1 MNEVAMNEVARVWSA
16 EGMYLALD
24 TSTPVGSVCVGVG
37 SRVVARGVIHGQ
49 GSHSAEL
56 IPTIDRVLQEAGADL
71 SELAGLVLGAGPGSF
86 TGVRVAAATAKGL
99 AHALD
104 IPLWAVSSL
113 EAGAASVDVDEI
125 ELEQAVEKPVVEK
138 PVVEKPVV
146 EKPVVEK
153 PVVEKP
159 VVEKPVVEKERV
171 MLSEEERAWP
181 RYVLFDARSDRVY
194 GACYRPTG
202 TGLEVLVPPHSTTI
216 GAVLSS
222 DFPISV
228 FVGDGARRHADEI
241 RGAGFTLLPA
251 PFGMPTAAGL
261 LRAVAGSPSRDPVE
275 DVARWEPEYL
285 RSSSA
290 ERMTSSHAKPHA
302 KPHAEPHADPHA
314 GSGE

>member
-1 MNEVAMNEVARVWSA
+1 MNEVARVWSA

-125 ELEQAVEKPVVEK
+125 ELEQA
-138 PVVEKPVV
+138 
-146 EKPVVEK
+146 
-153 PVVEKP
+153 VEKP

-290 ERMTSSHAKPHA
+290 ERMTSSHAM
-302 KPHAEPHADPHA
+302 PHAEPRAEPRA

>member
-138 PVVEKPVV
+138 PVVEK
-146 EKPVVEK
+146 
-153 PVVEKP
+153 
-159 VVEKPVVEKERV
+159 ERV

-202 TGLEVLVPPHSTTI
+202 TGFEVLVPPHSTTI

-302 KPHAEPHADPHA
+302 KPHA

>member
-1 MNEVAMNEVARVWSA
+1 MNEVARVWSA

-49 GSHSAEL
+49 GSHSADL

-138 PVVEKPVV
+138 PVVEK
-146 EKPVVEK
+146 
-153 PVVEKP
+153 
-159 VVEKPVVEKERV
+159 ERV

-202 TGLEVLVPPHSTTI
+202 TGFEVLVPPHSTTI

-241 RGAGFTLLPA
+241 RGAGFTLLST

-261 LRAVAGSPSRDPVE
+261 LRAVAGSPSRDPVD

-290 ERMTSSHAKPHA
+290 ERMTSSHATHASLTRSLTRGRANDLSAIPESDDGVGRTRSGPHRDDGLL
-302 KPHAEPHADPHA
+302 HALE
-314 GSGE
+314 

>member
-1 MNEVAMNEVARVWSA
+1 MSWSA

-37 SRVVARGVIHGQ
+37 SHVVARRVIHGQ
-49 GSHSAEL
+49 GSHSSDL
-56 IPTIDRVLQEAGADL
+56 IPTIDRVLQEAEADL
-71 SELAGLVLGAGPGSF
+71 SELAGLVVGAGPGSF

-113 EAGAASVDVDEI
+113 EAGAAAVDIDEV
-125 ELEQAVEKPVVEK
+125 ELFGGKGEASQLNVGHTVA
-138 PVVEKPVV
+138 
-146 EKPVVEK
+146 
-153 PVVEKP
+153 
-159 VVEKPVVEKERV
+159 
-171 MLSEEERAWP
+171 LSEEERAWP

-202 TGLEVLVPPHSTTI
+202 SGFEVLIPPHSTTI
-216 GAVLSS
+216 GAVLS
-222 DFPISV
+222 DNLPISV
-228 FVGDGARRHADEI
+228 FAGDGARRHADEI

-261 LRAVAGSPSRDPVE
+261 LTVVADTPPREPVE
-275 DVARWEPEYL
+275 DVAHWQPEYL

-290 ERMTSSHAKPHA
+290 ERCAR
-302 KPHAEPHADPHA
+302 
-314 GSGE
+314 SGA